1 MSDPIVRCW
10 RRGCRRR
17 TACRGPPLGDEV
29 DDAERPMLGTLRPQ
43 APNELVGLGPMLRK
57 GGGRLPEDCGV
68 GREEDASGWR
78 LLAAGCWPNCESCRD
93 APPTVS
99 STRRLF
105 RRPAKT
111 LANQYLGEASWP

>member
-1 MSDPIVRCW
+1 MYTWVESLCTRDERPIVRRW

-78 LLAAGCWPNCESCRD
+78 LLAAARILAGG
-93 APPTVS
+93 PTG
-99 STRRLF
+99 T
-105 RRPAKT
+105 
-111 LANQYLGEASWP
+111 